1 MKRVQSTCNF
11 CAIDCNLDFCVE
23 DGRIV
28 RTIPT
33 KGYPVNDGFSCI
45 KGLSL
50 SKQQTTVKP
59 GALPKIR
66 QADGTMKEV
75 SWDEGFKH
83 VADKIKELQAKYGT
97 ESVAGIS
104 TGQLTLEEFAIFGH
118 VMRNYLQTNV
128 DGNTRLCMASAA
140 VGHKQSF
147 GYDAPGYTL
156 KDLEL
161 SDTLIFIGA
170 NPVVAHPIIWGRVR
184 KNQVPGHKVIVI
196 DPRRSETAM
205 NADYWYGLKP
215 RTDLVLMSR
224 EGGRQEL
231 MVSTSLKPAEWSL
244 EGGNE
249 TWCKVYWDG
258 SLIRMEVDPY
268 GEQYEYLYPRSC
280 KVSIKSSKLSNVS
293 FTLAQESDTE
303 LHTLY
308 YRNQF
313 QLSPS
318 GTPLDIFIFTNFY
331 QWKVKNDSDWFTA
344 EQPDRM
350 TLRVRA
356 TPKQEGDTQIRNGSV
371 TLYSAAW
378 AEEDLEYI
386 YWSQIV
392 KLYFSDG
399 DPDLSG
405 EDYEYG
411 DKQDWD

>member
-1 MKRVQSTCNF
+1 MIKPVTNLFATLLCIAALFSSCGKVATDHGSESPSGGGNEEDP
-11 CAIDCNLDFCVE
+11 AIVLEKSDIAV
-23 DGRIV
+23 
-28 RTIPT
+28 P
-33 KGYPVNDGFSCI
+33 
-45 KGLSL
+45 
-50 SKQQTTVKP
+50 
-59 GALPKIR
+59 
-66 QADGTMKEV
+66 ADGGTYTV
-75 SWDEGFKH
+75 SFTSNRDWTASVSDDSWVH
-83 VADKIKELQAKYGT
+83 LT
-97 ESVAGIS
+97 ETSGKAS
-104 TGQLTLEEFAIFGH
+104 
-118 VMRNYLQTNV
+118 
-128 DGNTRLCMASAA
+128 ASAA
-140 VGHKQSF
+140 TIHFLVDENPDQSERSSVITLRAESIKKTVSVNQQ
-147 GYDAPGYTL
+147 GCAPPPTQDYFIL
-156 KDLEL
+156 KNL
-161 SDTLIFIGA
+161 SG
-170 NPVVAHPIIWGRVR
+170 
-184 KNQVPGHKVIVI
+184 K
-196 DPRRSETAM
+196 E
-205 NADYWYGLKP
+205 
-215 RTDLVLMSR
+215 TDLVLMSR

-280 KVSIKSSKLSNVS
+280 KVSIKSSKLSDVS

-313 QLSPS
+313 QLPPS

-331 QWKVKNDSDWFTA
+331 QWKVKSDSDWFTA